1 LASARSVT
9 SPSCLTEYAESVA
22 ITMAARSSR
31 SSDKAVIKEA
41 FFEPRSLAVI
51 GASSHPDKVGYAVLA
66 NIVKSGY
73 EGKVYPVNP
82 KAHEIQDIEC
92 FNDVH
97 DIPETPDLAVI
108 IVPAIHVPETVSEL
122 AGRGVRG
129 AVIISSGFKETGIE
143 GRRLERDIVKRA
155 HEGGMCLMG
164 PNCLGII
171 NTALPLNASFA
182 RKIPPKGSIGVIS
195 QSGAICTSLIDWARD
210 EVVGFSKVI
219 SLGNNADLVES
230 DFLEALTE
238 DPATSVISM
247 YLEGVSDGKR
257 FFKALAAANKI
268 KPVVLYKAG
277 ITQAGAQ
284 AASSHTGALAGS
296 ESAYDALCTQASTLR
311 ARSVGELMGLS
322 RSLAT
327 QPIPKGPR
335 VGIVTNAGGPGIIA
349 SDACEKAGMTLAHI
363 SNRSVERLRKYLPAA
378 ASTHNPVDILGDAD
392 ALLYAIA
399 TEALLDDPAVDAV
412 LIILTPQAM
421 TEIYRTADEII
432 RIARNAHKTVMCS
445 FMGAGSIDAPV
456 KRLQKAGIPNI
467 PYPDEAM
474 LMLGRMYERQIE
486 LQRPTSRA
494 VKFEADKTLV
504 KKLFQTYKDKGDVQV
519 EGDDCRRVL
528 DAYGIPYAPY
538 KVAGDLDEARRE
550 AEAMGY
556 PVVMKIVS
564 PQILH
569 KTDVGGVVLNIRDS
583 KQLDKE
589 YDDMMMNIHRLMPS
603 AEIYGVGIQ
612 KMVQPGRELILGV
625 VKDPQFGPMVM
636 VGLGGI
642 YVEAFKD
649 VVFRLAPVPPG
660 EAARMLRELQ
670 AFRLLEGLRGEPPA
684 DVEAV
689 EEILQRT
696 SQLAVENPAL
706 SEMDINPLM
715 VYNAGDGCTCVDV
728 RITLG
733 G

>member
-1 LASARSVT
+1 
-9 SPSCLTEYAESVA
+9 
-22 ITMAARSSR
+22 MAARSSR
-31 SSDKAVIKEA
+31 SSDKALVQEA
-41 FFEPRSLAVI
+41 FFEPRSVAVI

-66 NIVKSGY
+66 NIIKSGY
-73 EGKVYPVNP
+73 EGKIYPVNP
-82 KAHEIQDIEC
+82 KAHEIQDVEC
-92 FNDVH
+92 FHDVH
-97 DIPETPDLAVI
+97 DIPEVPDLAVI

-129 AVIISSGFKETGIE
+129 SVIISAGFKEVGIE
-143 GRRLERDIVKRA
+143 GRRLEREIVKRA
-155 HEGGMCLMG
+155 RAGNMRLMG

-210 EVVGFSKVI
+210 EIVGFSKLI

-230 DFLEALTE
+230 DFVEALTH
-238 DPATSVISM
+238 DKDTTVISM

-257 FFKALAAANKI
+257 FFKAISAATRV

-296 ESAYDALCTQASTLR
+296 EKAYDALCTQASILR
-311 ARSVGELMGLS
+311 AGSVEELMALS
-322 RSLAT
+322 RSFAI
-327 QPIPKGPR
+327 QPVPKGPS

-349 SDACEKAGMTLAHI
+349 SDACEKAGLSLAQISARTLD
-363 SNRSVERLRKYLPAA
+363 RLRKYLPAA
-378 ASTHNPVDILGDAD
+378 ASMHNPIDILGDAD

-432 RIARNAHKTVMCS
+432 RIARNSHKTLMCS
-445 FMGAGSIDAPV
+445 FMGAGSVNAPV
-456 KRLQKAGIPNI
+456 NRLQKAGIPNI
-467 PYPDEAM
+467 PYPDQAM
-474 LMLGRMYERQIE
+474 LVLGRMFERQIE
-486 LQRPTSRA
+486 LQRTTSHA
-494 VKFEADKTLV
+494 VKFDVAETDV
-504 KKLFQTYKDKGDVQV
+504 KKLFGRYKDRGEVQV
-519 EGDDCRRVL
+519 EGDDCRKVL
-528 DAYGIPYAPY
+528 GAYGIPFAPY
-538 KVAGDLDEARRE
+538 EVAGDLEAAVKD
-550 AEAMGY
+550 AEEMGY

-569 KTDVGGVVLNIRDS
+569 KTDVGGVVLNIKNS
-583 KQLDKE
+583 KQLAKE
-589 YDDMMMNIHRLMPS
+589 YDDMMMNIHRRMPS

-612 KMVQPGRELILGV
+612 KMMPQGRELILGI

-649 VVFRLAPVPPG
+649 VVFRLAPVTPG

-696 SQLAVENPAL
+696 SQLAVDNPAL
-706 SEMDINPLM
+706 AEMDINPLM

-728 RITLG
+728 RMTLG